1 MNAPVDCSHLIL
13 ETPRLR
19 LRPWRMEDLADF
31 NRYASVDGVGQ
42 MAGWSPHRSM
52 QESRKILQM
61 FIDEKKTLALELR
74 QTGQVIGS
82 LGLECCS
89 ALPDSSYETLLG
101 REIGYVLS
109 KEFWGQGLMPEA
121 VQRVISWCF
130 EELEMD
136 FLTCGHFVWNQQ
148 SRRVIE
154 KCGFVYCRQ
163 TDYQTRMGTHEETCL
178 YVLKNPV
185 KCF

>member
-42 MAGWSPHRSM
+42 MAGWAPHRSM
-52 QESRKILQM
+52 EESRKILQM

-89 ALPDSSYETLLG
+89 ALPEKR
-101 REIGYVLS
+101 RE
-109 KEFWGQGLMPEA
+109 
-121 VQRVISWCF
+121 
-130 EELEMD
+130 
-136 FLTCGHFVWNQQ
+136 Q
-148 SRRVIE
+148 SRHRDLPWSV
-154 KCGFVYCRQ
+154 
-163 TDYQTRMGTHEETCL
+163 
-178 YVLKNPV
+178 
-185 KCF
+185 